1 MCREKQEAEPGFPEI
16 KPDECP
22 MLIMLSQRAATA
34 FLELDFDGDEEV
46 EMNGQQCYEMLMDM
60 YNADMNRQAIGI
72 LKTVFTHFGCEKVLR
87 KLAILDSCSCFEEIH
102 ESFMHQFLYSEAF
115 IPFILTFK

>member
-22 MLIMLSQRAATA
+22 MLTMLSQMTAAA
-34 FLELDFDGDEEV
+34 FLKLDFDGDEEV
-46 EMNGQQCYEMLMDM
+46 ELNRQQCFEMLMDM
-60 YNADMNRQAIGI
+60 YNADMNRQAVGI
-72 LKTVFTHFGCEKVLR
+72 LKTVFTHFGCEKVLSE
-87 KLAILDSCSCFEEIH
+87 LAILESCSCFHKIH
-102 ESFMHQFLYSEAF
+102 DAFMRRFLFCDEF

>member
-1 MCREKQEAEPGFPEI
+1 MCREKQEAEPDFLGI
-16 KPDECP
+16 RPDECP
-22 MLIMLSQRAATA
+22 MLIMLSQKAVAA
-34 FLELDFDGDEEV
+34 FLKLDFDGDEEV
-46 EMNGQQCYEMLMDM
+46 EMNQQQCYEMLMDM

-72 LKTVFTHFGCEKVLR
+72 LNTVFTHFGCEKILSE
-87 KLAILDSCSCFEEIH
+87 LAILESCSCFEEIH

>member
-1 MCREKQEAEPGFPEI
+1 MCREKQEAEPGFTGI
-16 KPDECP
+16 KPDDCP
-22 MLIMLSQRAATA
+22 MLGKLSQMTAAA
-34 FLELDFDGDEEV
+34 FLKLDFDGDEEI

-72 LKTVFTHFGCEKVLR
+72 LKTVFTHFGCESILSE
-87 KLAILDSCSCFEEIH
+87 LAILESCSCFEEIH

-115 IPFILTFK
+115 IPFILKFK

>member
-16 KPDECP
+16 KPDDCP
-22 MLIMLSQRAATA
+22 MLTMLSQRAAAA
-34 FLELDFDGDEEV
+34 FLELDFDGDEEI

-60 YNADMNRQAIGI
+60 YKGDMSRAAVGM
-72 LKTVFTHFGCEKVLR
+72 LKVFFTHFGCESILSE
-87 KLAILDSCSCFEEIH
+87 LAILESCSCFNEIH
-102 ESFMHQFLYSEAF
+102 DAFMRRFLFCDEF

>member
-22 MLIMLSQRAATA
+22 MLIMLSQRAAAA

-46 EMNGQQCYEMLMDM
+46 EMNRQQCYEMLMDM
-60 YNADMNRQAIGI
+60 YKGDLSRAAVGM
-72 LKTVFTHFGCEKVLR
+72 LKVFFTHFGCEKVLSE
-87 KLAILDSCSCFEEIH
+87 LAILESCSFFNEIH
-102 ESFMHQFLYSEAF
+102 DAFMRRFLFCDKF
-115 IPFILTFK
+115 IPFILKFK

>member
-1 MCREKQEAEPGFPEI
+1 MCREKREAKPSFPEF
-16 KPDECP
+16 KPDDCP
-22 MLIMLSQRAATA
+22 MLTMLSQRAAAA

-72 LKTVFTHFGCEKVLR
+72 LNTVFTHFGCEKILSE
-87 KLAILDSCSCFEEIH
+87 LAILESCSCFEEIH

>member
-22 MLIMLSQRAATA
+22 MLGKLSQRAAAA
-34 FLELDFDGDEEV
+34 FLKLNFDGDEEV
-46 EMNGQQCYEMLMDM
+46 EMNRQQCYEMLMDM
-60 YNADMNRQAIGI
+60 YNAGMNRQDIGI
-72 LKTVFTHFGCEKVLR
+72 LNTVFTHFGCNEVLSE
-87 KLAILDSCSCFEEIH
+87 LAILESCSCFEEIH
-102 ESFMHQFLYSEAF
+102 ESFMHQFLYSEVF

>member
-16 KPDECP
+16 KPDDCP
-22 MLIMLSQRAATA
+22 MLGKLSQMTAAA
-34 FLELDFDGDEEV
+34 FLKLDFDGDEEV
-46 EMNGQQCYEMLMDM
+46 EMNRQQCYEMLMDM

-72 LKTVFTHFGCEKVLR
+72 LNTVFTHFGCESILSE
-87 KLAILDSCSCFEEIH
+87 LAILESCSCFHKIH
-102 ESFMHQFLYSEAF
+102 DAFMRRFLFCDEF

>member
-16 KPDECP
+16 KPDDCP
-22 MLIMLSQRAATA
+22 MLIMLSQMAAAA
-34 FLELDFDGDEEV
+34 FLELDFDGDEEI

-60 YNADMNRQAIGI
+60 YNADMNRQAVGI
-72 LKTVFTHFGCEKVLR
+72 LKTVFTHFGCESILSE
-87 KLAILDSCSCFEEIH
+87 LAILESCSCFEEIH

-115 IPFILTFK
+115 IPFILKFK

>member
-22 MLIMLSQRAATA
+22 MLIMLSQRAAAA

-46 EMNGQQCYEMLMDM
+46 EMNRQQCYEMLMDM
-60 YNADMNRQAIGI
+60 YKGDLSRAAVGM
-72 LKTVFTHFGCEKVLR
+72 LKVFFTHFGCDEVLSE
-87 KLAILDSCSCFEEIH
+87 LAILESCSCFEEIH

-115 IPFILTFK
+115 IPFILKFK

>member
-1 MCREKQEAEPGFPEI
+1 MCREKQEAKPGFPGI

-22 MLIMLSQRAATA
+22 MLGKLSQMTAAA
-34 FLELDFDGDEEV
+34 FLNLDFDGDEEV

-60 YNADMNRQAIGI
+60 YKGDMSRAAVGM
-72 LKTVFTHFGCEKVLR
+72 LKVFFTHFGCESILSE
-87 KLAILDSCSCFEEIH
+87 LAILESCSCFEEIH

-115 IPFILTFK
+115 IPFILKFK

>member
-16 KPDECP
+16 KPDDCP
-22 MLIMLSQRAATA
+22 MLIMLSRMTADA

-46 EMNGQQCYEMLMDM
+46 EMNRQQCYEMLMDM
-60 YNADMNRQAIGI
+60 YKGGMSEGAVRI
-72 LKTVFTHFGCEKVLR
+72 LKAFFSHFGCEKVLR
-87 KLAILDSCSCFEEIH
+87 ELAILESCSCFYKIH
-102 ESFMHQFLYSEAF
+102 DDFMRKFLFCDSF

>member
-16 KPDECP
+16 KPDDCP
-22 MLIMLSQRAATA
+22 MLITLSQMTAAA

-46 EMNGQQCYEMLMDM
+46 EMNRQQCYEMLMDM
-60 YNADMNRQAIGI
+60 YNADMNRQAVGI
-72 LKTVFTHFGCEKVLR
+72 LKTVFTHFGCESILSE
-87 KLAILDSCSCFEEIH
+87 LAILESCSCFEEIH

-115 IPFILTFK
+115 IPFILKFK